1 MIKKLIWEWS
11 QDVLFKN
18 LHMPLSL
25 LEKKEKEIVD
35 GLDTSKS
42 VQ

>member
-1 MIKKLIWEWS
+1 MIKKLIWE
-11 QDVLFKN
+11 FGNGAKN
-18 LHMPLSL
+18 LHMPLLL